1 MQVVLPR
8 SHLLYPQLVE
18 ELGTLRTRDDG
29 SQRLSLPEEYEQML
43 AEQRPE
49 MFEGAIV
56 AHLEPGDLF
65 LWCVALPLPSSSFR
79 IVVGPNLSR
88 LRLQG

>member
-65 LWCVALPLPSSSFR
+65 LWCPPPPPLLP
-79 IVVGPNLSR
+79 GGADPNLSR

>member
-8 SHLLYPQLVE
+8 SHLLYPQLVQ

-65 LWCVALPLPSSSFR
+65 LWCVALPLPSPSFR
-79 IVVGPNLSR
+79 IVVDPNLSR